1 MMNYKSRVISALKA
15 QALAD
20 KEKALMA
27 LDLLENKAVGI
38 GDHTSNDFLKDA
50 NESLMLLAEAEDKLD
65 MIEKYFTPTPTQTL
79 SQKIEYSKNGI
90 AGVDAYIDADAR
102 L

>member
-1 MMNYKSRVISALKA
+1 MKKTRVIAALKA

-27 LDLLENKAVGI
+27 LDLLENQAVGI

-50 NESLMLLAEAEDKLD
+50 TESLNLLSDAEDRLE
-65 MIEKYFTPTPTQTL
+65 MIEKYFSGET
-79 SQKIEYSKNGI
+79 I
-90 AGVDAYIDADAR
+90 
-102 L
+102 